1 MPRSLTSVTF
11 GNIVVLLLR
20 MLSFD
25 CKNFQ
30 NRFFVIFL
38 NMLLVLY
45 CFPNM
50 ANEKVKVKVKERIV
64 LLEIH
69 LRTRTKI
76 G

>member
-1 MPRSLTSVTF
+1 
-11 GNIVVLLLR
+11 
-20 MLSFD
+20 
-25 CKNFQ
+25 
-30 NRFFVIFL
+30 VIFL